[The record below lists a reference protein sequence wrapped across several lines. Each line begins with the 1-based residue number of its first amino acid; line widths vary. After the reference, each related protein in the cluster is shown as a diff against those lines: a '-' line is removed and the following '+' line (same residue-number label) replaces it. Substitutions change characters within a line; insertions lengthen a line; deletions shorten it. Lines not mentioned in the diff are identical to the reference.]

1 MGALQLQSLLGL
13 PLLCAL
19 AWACGGC
26 RPGVRP
32 RVIVAGLL
40 GQFLLAAA
48 LLHVPPLR
56 AGFALA
62 GDAVEALARATRAGT
77 SLVFGYLGGAPLP
90 FAETAPGGSFILFF
104 QALPLVLV
112 VGALSAVL
120 YHWRV
125 LPAVVALLARCLGR
139 LFGLS
144 GACNLGVA
152 ANVFVGMVEAPLLI
166 RRWLAGLSRAELFVT
181 MVAGLA
187 TISGNMLV
195 VYAALIAPV
204 VPDAA
209 GQLLAASLVSAPAAI
224 LAALLMMPEREAPPP
239 PEAESAQ
246 PGLYDSTMDALVRG
260 TADGL
265 ELLLGIMASLIVFVA
280 LVALADAALEPLT
293 GLTLQRVAGWL
304 FWPLAWAMGVP
315 AEECATVARLL
326 GVKVVV
332 NEFVSYLELATTGG
346 AGLSERSRL
355 ILAYALCG
363 FTNFGSVGI
372 MVTGM
377 AAMCPGRRAEIVSLG
392 LPSLVAAAVACCMS
406 GATVGLLTPPS
417 P

>member
-1 MGALQLQSLLGL
+1 LGALQFQSLLGL

-26 RPGVRP
+26 RRGVRP
-32 RVIVAGLL
+32 RVVAAGLL
-40 GQFLLAAA
+40 GQLLLAAA

-56 AGFALA
+56 AGFALV
-62 GDAVEALARATRAGT
+62 GGAVEALARATRAGT

-90 FAETAPGGSFILFF
+90 FAETAPGASFVLFF

-125 LPAVVALLARCLGR
+125 LPAVVALLARGLGR

-181 MVAGLA
+181 MAAGLA

-209 GQLLAASLVSAPAAI
+209 GQLLAASLVSAPGAV
-224 LAALLMMPEREAPPP
+224 LAALLMMPEREGHAP
-239 PEAESAQ
+239 PEADAAQ
-246 PGLYDSTMDALVRG
+246 PRLYDSTMDALVRG

-265 ELLLGIMASLIVFVA
+265 ELLLGIMASLVVFVA
-280 LVALADAALEPLT
+280 LVALANAALEPLT
-293 GLTLQRVAGWL
+293 GLTLQRIAGWL

-315 AEECATVARLL
+315 AAECATVARLL

-377 AAMCPGRRAEIVSLG
+377 AAMCPERRAEIVALG
-392 LPSLVAAAVACCMS
+392 LPSLVAAAIACCMS
-406 GATVGLLTPPS
+406 GATVGLLTPP
-417 P
+417 

>member
-1 MGALQLQSLLGL
+1 LGALQFQSLLGL

-26 RPGVRP
+26 RRGVRP
-32 RVIVAGLL
+32 RVVAAGLL
-40 GQFLLAAA
+40 GQLLLAAA

-56 AGFALA
+56 AGFALV
-62 GDAVEALARATRAGT
+62 GGAVEALARATRAGT

-90 FAETAPGGSFILFF
+90 FAETAPGASFVLFF

-125 LPAVVALLARCLGR
+125 LPAVVALLARGLGR

-181 MVAGLA
+181 MAGGLA

-209 GQLLAASLVSAPAAI
+209 GQLLAASLVSAPGAV
-224 LAALLMMPEREAPPP
+224 LAALLMMPEREGHAP
-239 PEAESAQ
+239 PEADAAQ
-246 PGLYDSTMDALVRG
+246 PRLYDSTMDALVRG

-265 ELLLGIMASLIVFVA
+265 ELLLGIMASLVVFVA
-280 LVALADAALEPLT
+280 LVALANAALEPLT
-293 GLTLQRVAGWL
+293 GLTLQRIAGWL

-315 AEECATVARLL
+315 AAECATVARLL

-377 AAMCPGRRAEIVSLG
+377 AAMCPERRAEIVALG
-392 LPSLVAAAVACCMS
+392 LPSLVAAAIACCMS
-406 GATVGLLTPPS
+406 GATVGLLTPP
-417 P
+417 